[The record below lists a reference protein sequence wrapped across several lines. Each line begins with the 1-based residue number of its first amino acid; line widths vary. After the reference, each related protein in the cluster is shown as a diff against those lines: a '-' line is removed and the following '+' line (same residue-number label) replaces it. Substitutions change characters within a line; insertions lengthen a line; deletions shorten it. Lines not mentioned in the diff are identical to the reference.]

1 MVSDVVQLVRR
12 DQSPFEQISQVR
24 FCIYRVLPGQANQ
37 VIRSRQ
43 PVIRCELI
51 LLIESNGGS
60 ILGLGALAL
69 AVVLLELASVIFL
82 MLE

>member
-1 MVSDVVQLVRR
+1 M
-12 DQSPFEQISQVR
+12 
-24 FCIYRVLPGQANQ
+24 YRVLPGQANQ

-43 PVIRCELI
+43 PVIRYKLI
-51 LLIESNGGS
+51 LLIESNSSS

-69 AVVLLELASVIFL
+69 AVVSLELASVIFL